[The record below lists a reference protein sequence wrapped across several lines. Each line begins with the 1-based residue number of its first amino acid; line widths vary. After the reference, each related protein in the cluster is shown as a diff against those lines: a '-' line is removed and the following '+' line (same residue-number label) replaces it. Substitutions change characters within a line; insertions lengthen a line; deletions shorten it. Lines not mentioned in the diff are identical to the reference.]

1 MTLHLWVRPIKTKSI
16 KKNLIV
22 GFKSNHIVSWVNG
35 GNNYE
40 NWKRNRRKFGKPMA
54 NYVQGIVGIDVV
66 ALLGDII
73 MNYKKHL
80 STLQIVVMMFFF
92 FFFYYYYYY
101 YLSV

>member
-1 MTLHLWVRPIKTKSI
+1 
-16 KKNLIV
+16 
-22 GFKSNHIVSWVNG
+22 
-35 GNNYE
+35 
-40 NWKRNRRKFGKPMA
+40 MA

-92 FFFYYYYYY
+92 FLLLLLLLLFKCVVNSDGNYFQNFAI
-101 YLSV
+101 

>member
-1 MTLHLWVRPIKTKSI
+1 
-16 KKNLIV
+16 
-22 GFKSNHIVSWVNG
+22 
-35 GNNYE
+35 
-40 NWKRNRRKFGKPMA
+40 MA

-92 FFFYYYYYY
+92 FFFLLLLLLLFKCVVNSDGNYFQNFAI
-101 YLSV
+101 